1 MTPRKKVKPENVLWN
16 STSGWNPT
24 QKDVDAIYN
33 RLKHTNQEGIF
44 YLDKALYD
52 SIKAEY
58 LESCPDD
65 KGSVEFKY
73 YTTLL
78 YLRRIFRE
86 NFLEFVKF
94 LSNPERYYDFY
105 ASMDKYF
112 KTGELS
118 EMFQASANGYGG
130 FFKHSEDGQIFLV
143 ELPRGIGK
151 TTVWSC
157 MRAVWLHIR
166 NPEYKWLIASGD
178 KEKAV
183 LLLKSIQEMI
193 LNPYLVM
200 VFPDL
205 FNEDPAEFKSRR
217 GNTLVKDKINIMSY
231 DADAEKALNGDFNSS
246 FRKEATFMICSP
258 GIDRTSLHFEGIIA
272 DDLVTD
278 MTSRSPEVTRAL
290 KSFFESLFALQEY
303 HKGWR
308 FVCYMTGTEWWEN
321 SLYSILENRKNVSIF
336 RAPAK
341 WYYNKRD
348 IRLCDLFTDQ
358 FLNDQKENLGAWYD
372 SQMNMIPRKYEGG
385 ELDLGFSDKNK
396 TNMTWAQLQKLKE
409 KSLVVQVCDPSFISD
424 HKKEGDKQS
433 RFTIINA
440 CVTNDKYYIYG
451 GFQCMGKDIGGIKE
465 TNIEFGQRE
474 DIDFFIQDA
483 QGIQKVFFE
492 EQALEMRRAIPRL
505 ECKPHTK
512 GNVTGGKVA
521 VANNVLR
528 ELFLTGDIQI
538 VNITDDNDDQRKI
551 FMQQLKNEILGLS
564 GMDIVDCIVY
574 MVADIDRNYDVE
586 CGLLRKQSKYHKQS
600 KVIRLTNSGKFRR
613 LA

>member
-1 MTPRKKVKPENVLWN
+1 MTPKKKAKPENVMWE
-16 STSGWNPT
+16 SGSGWSPAE
-24 QKDVDAIYN
+24 KDVEAILN
-33 RLKHTNQEGIF
+33 RLKFTNQEGIF
-44 YLDKALYD
+44 YLNPALYD
-52 SIKAEY
+52 EIKAEY
-58 LESCPDD
+58 LAEYPDD
-65 KGSVEFKY
+65 EGSVDFKY
-73 YTTLL
+73 YTILK
-78 YLRRIFRE
+78 YLRAVFRE
-86 NFLEFVKF
+86 SFLEFTKF
-94 LSNPERYYDFY
+94 LSNPDRWYPFY
-105 ASMDKYF
+105 ESIDRFF

-118 EMFQASANGYGG
+118 EMFQSSANGYGG
-130 FFKHSEDGQIFLV
+130 YYKHSEDGQIFLV

-205 FNEDPAEFKSRR
+205 FNEDPAVFKSRR

-321 SLYSILENRKNVSIF
+321 SLYNFLENRKNVSIF
-336 RAPAK
+336 RAPAQ
-341 WYYNKRD
+341 WYYNGRD
-348 IRLCDLFTDQ
+348 IRLCDLMTDQ
-358 FLNDQKENLGAWYD
+358 FLADQKENTGVWYESQFFMKPRRYD
-372 SQMNMIPRKYEGG
+372 SG
-385 ELDLGFSDKNK
+385 DLNLGYSDKNRVK
-396 TNMTWAQLQKLKE
+396 MTWAELQKLKE
-409 KSLVVQVCDPSFISD
+409 KSLVVQVCDPSFMTES
-424 HKKEGDKQS
+424 KKEGDRQS
-433 RFTIINA
+433 RFTILNA
-440 CVTNDKYYIYG
+440 CVAEDRYYIYG
-451 GFQCMGKDIGGIKE
+451 GFQCMGRDIGGIKE
-465 TNIEFGQRE
+465 TNIEIGQRE
-474 DIDFFIQDA
+474 GIDFFIQDA

-492 EQALEMRRAIPRL
+492 EQALEMRKEIPRL
-505 ECKPHTK
+505 ECRPHTLRT
-512 GNVTGGKVA
+512 TGGKIA
-521 VANNVLR
+521 AANNVLR
-528 ELFLTGDIQI
+528 ELFLTGDI
-538 VNITDDNDDQRKI
+538 VTVDITDDTDFQRKA
-551 FMQQLKNEILGLS
+551 FMEQLRKEILGLS

-574 MVADIDRNYDVE
+574 MVSDIDRNFDVQ
-586 CGLLRKQSKYHKQS
+586 CGLMRKKTKRSKGCKIIS
-600 KVIRLTNSGKFRR
+600 LTENGRFRR